1 MSQFPPPP
9 KSNRLSPPPP
19 EPVTTPTPPL
29 DKKDTLLSDEEVQHI
44 LKTTLRQEQFEDM
57 PTLQF
62 IMCYLQCRNT
72 AQAAR
77 EVGWTSAKGSYARN
91 RPEIH
96 LAIERLTSKAVM
108 KYGYDAYEVIE
119 RVKEISSLDPIEFE
133 NPDGS
138 FKTHLSQIPPEARR
152 AIKKF
157 KCKNIFGVDPN
168 GMKIVIGQLIEVELW
183 DKLKASELLGRE
195 KNIMKETKKVE
206 HDVTSNM
213 ANLLLESKRR
223 AEQRTL
229 SPPPDEPLMIDVTPK
244 VANENKD

>member
-9 KSNRLSPPPP
+9 KSNRLSPAPEAPP
-19 EPVTTPTPPL
+19 EPSPPPPL
-29 DKKDTLLSDEEVQHI
+29 DKKDSALSDAEVQHI
-44 LKTTLRQEQFEDM
+44 LSTTLRKEQFEDHS
-57 PTLQF
+57 TLQF
-62 IMCYLQCRNT
+62 IMCYLQCRST

-77 EVGWTSAKGSYARN
+77 DVGWTTQKGHYTRN
-91 RPEIH
+91 RPEVH
-96 LAIERLTSKAVM
+96 LAIERLTAKAVM
-108 KYGYDAYEVIE
+108 KYGYDAAEVIE
-119 RVKEISSLDPIEFE
+119 RVKEISAVDPIEFE

-138 FKTHLSQIPPEARR
+138 FKTHLSQITPEARR

-157 KCKNIFGVDPN
+157 KAKNIYGTDPN

-213 ANLLLESKRR
+213 AQLLLASKER
-223 AEQRTL
+223 AEARQL
-229 SPPPDEPLMIDVTPK
+229 PEAPQPLMIDVTPK
-244 VANENKD
+244 VNGENKD